1 MIRFP
6 FLKVYFGY
14 SVGEELKES
23 ETGERYNNW
32 EAYKKQF
39 MWEEM
44 RSGLWTKIMAHPAN
58 SYVKMLAPPQYL
70 RKWPDLETEPLKR

>member
-23 ETGERYNNW
+23 ETGEWYNNW

-39 MWEEM
+39 MWEKM

-58 SYVKMLAPPQYL
+58 SYVKMLAPQSL